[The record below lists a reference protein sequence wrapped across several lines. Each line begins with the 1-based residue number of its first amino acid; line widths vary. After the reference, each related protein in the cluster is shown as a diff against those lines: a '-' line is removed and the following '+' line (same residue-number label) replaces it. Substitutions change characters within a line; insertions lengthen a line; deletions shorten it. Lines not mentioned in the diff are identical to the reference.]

1 MILIYKSCSIYSI
14 LTWCCKALSIC
25 IETKSNHTHY
35 SSTGQPT
42 QVTNSSLI
50 EVTVLRTQLHQMK
63 WLTVKGLLSACHLH
77 CYMSHSFSGFITL
90 VRRWKRKTQNF
101 SDSWVCA
108 DPRVGSIH
116 LVTATLNIQHT
127 SPATLHTTATFNI
140 YPFDYACQVSPYHLN
155 TANEINPP
163 HVSQNMYL

>member
-1 MILIYKSCSIYSI
+1 MALMTLIYKSCSIYNI

-90 VRRWKRKTQNF
+90 DRRWKRKTHKTEWFLGLCWPSHGFNPPCHCNTQHSTHIPCNTPHY
-101 SDSWVCA
+101 C
-108 DPRVGSIH
+108 
-116 LVTATLNIQHT
+116 NIQHI
-127 SPATLHTTATFNI
+127 SIWLCLP
-140 YPFDYACQVSPYHLN
+140 S
-155 TANEINPP
+155 
-163 HVSQNMYL
+163 